1 MPLSPSLEVVE
12 TQFLEA
18 TYPPAE
24 PPCESSDPAFQVS
37 KQRDTEPDT
46 QPDREP
52 EFENGSIKNTLVIEP
67 THPANSGAY
76 YCATADDV
84 AKLIVKNQGDYT
96 FSAHVVSASAVLTLC
111 AASSNI
117 SI

>member
-1 MPLSPSLEVVE
+1 ME
-12 TQFLEA
+12 TQLLEA

-37 KQRDTEPDT
+37 KQRDTEPD
-46 QPDREP
+46 REP
-52 EFENGSIKNTLVIEP
+52 DFENGSIKNTLVIEP

-96 FSAHVVSASAVLTLC
+96 FSANVVSASAVLTLC